1 MSERQLGFEETAE
14 LLREYGIDVQG
25 RMASTRDEAL
35 AGAEEIGYPVAMKV
49 VTPEIV
55 HKTDVGVVALDLTD
69 AGQAGEAYDR
79 VVGNAHQAGA
89 KDVGRVLV
97 QKMARPGCEVMVGAK
112 QDPSFGPVTMVGTGG
127 RFVELWRDTAPGVGI
142 LERSD
147 VEGML
152 AKTKL
157 DRILHGFRGPPLDRD
172 AVIDVVIKVSKLM
185 EERHEVHELDLNPVI
200 VYEEGTALV
209 DARIIV
215 GEPVHHP
222 RATDLSYR
230 RMKSLD
236 AIFSPK
242 SLAVVGASTP
252 GSVGGIILK
261 NSRRIENLYPVNPKR
276 EELLGLRCYPSI
288 EAIEQA
294 PDLGV
299 FAIPPEAT
307 LKSFR
312 AFCER
317 GGRGAI
323 VVSDGFAES
332 GRKDL
337 EDELASIAREHE
349 VAYVGPN
356 CLGVIDNYSGLNT
369 MFIPERRTGTNSAAG
384 TVGVISQSGG
394 IGLELLEMLNGDNVS
409 VGKWVSCGNAS
420 GVAIPEILAHMGDD
434 PRIRAVA
441 IYLEGLQ
448 NGLQFTEVAKSVTKK
463 KPVIVIK
470 GGVGGGAAKTMS
482 HTASLAG
489 SFEAFRAACEQ
500 AGVVLIS
507 ELTEDPK
514 LLTNV
519 LSLISTQPAAQGDR
533 VAVVSVGGGAAIL
546 LADQITREGLRLAE
560 FSEETKS
567 HLAGLFERK
576 IKAARPEEQERV
588 ASQTTGNPVDLFA
601 DCDDDMLLEA
611 LTTLD
616 KDPNTDIVVVAA
628 YFQVPLLSEYI
639 PERLLEVQRELTKP
653 LILSPRGY
661 SKHVWDTREYLTERS
676 FQTYTVPVVK
686 ALAIAEGIW
695 RRYSDTLRAGSGEAV
710 ASDGRAHRG

>member
-1 MSERQLGFEETAE
+1 
-14 LLREYGIDVQG
+14 
-25 RMASTRDEAL
+25 
-35 AGAEEIGYPVAMKV
+35 
-49 VTPEIV
+49 
-55 HKTDVGVVALDLTD
+55 
-69 AGQAGEAYDR
+69 
-79 VVGNAHQAGA
+79 
-89 KDVGRVLV
+89 
-97 QKMARPGCEVMVGAK
+97 MVGAK

-127 RFVELWRDTAPGVGI
+127 RFVELWRDTAPGVGV
-142 LERSD
+142 LERRD
-147 VEGML
+147 VEAML
-152 AKTKL
+152 SKTKL
-157 DRILHGFRGPPLDRD
+157 DRILHGFRGPALDRD

-200 VYEEGTALV
+200 VYEQGFALV
-209 DARIIV
+209 DARMIC
-215 GEPVHHP
+215 GDPVHHP

-236 AIFSPK
+236 AIFGPK
-242 SLAVVGASTP
+242 SVAIVGASTP

-261 NSRRIENLYPVNPKR
+261 NSRRIPHLYPVNPKR
-276 EELLGLRCYPSI
+276 DELLGKRCHPSI
-288 EAIEQA
+288 EKLPQT

-312 AFCER
+312 TFCER

-337 EDELASIAREHE
+337 EDELVSIAQEHE

-356 CLGVIDNYSGLNT
+356 CLGVIDNFSGLNT
-369 MFIPERRTGTNSAAG
+369 MFIPERRTGVKSDPG
-384 TVGVISQSGG
+384 SVGIISQSGG
-394 IGLELLEMLNGDNVS
+394 IGLELLEMLHGDNVA

-434 PRIRAVA
+434 PRIKAVA

-448 NGLQFTEVAKSVTKK
+448 NGLQFMEVARSVTRK

-489 SFEAFRAACEQ
+489 SFDAFRAACEQ
-500 AGVVLIS
+500 AGVVLVS

-514 LLTNV
+514 ILTNV
-519 LSLISTQPAAQGDR
+519 LSLISTQPAARGDR
-533 VAVVSVGGGAAIL
+533 IAVVSVGGGAAIL
-546 LADQITREGLRLAE
+546 LADQITQEGLRLAE
-560 FSEETKS
+560 FADETKE
-567 HLAGLFERK
+567 HLSGLFERK
-576 IKAARPEEQERV
+576 IKAASPEEQERV
-588 ASQTTGNPVDLFA
+588 ASQITGNPVDLFA

-686 ALAIAEGIW
+686 GLAIAQRIW
-695 RRYSDTLRAGSGEAV
+695 QRYGDTLRDAGGGEAV
-710 ASDGRAHRG
+710 ASNGRAREE